1 MAFLVTLPAS
11 CQFYYLVLILHISLP
26 EMPFLSSPYKL
37 SIDTLM
43 SDLIKLL
50 NYLLQSTCGTEH
62 IYFIFIV
69 ILLVYWGY
77 IVTFTKVLTVTHL
90 RDY

>member
-1 MAFLVTLPAS
+1 
-11 CQFYYLVLILHISLP
+11 
-26 EMPFLSSPYKL
+26 
-37 SIDTLM
+37 M

-62 IYFIFIV
+62 IDFIFIV